1 MIAQAP
7 SGAHCSQAWHIQG
20 MEMLLLVLPAQQ
32 QEGWIWL
39 CKWCTNG
46 EKWKA
51 NINRLASQQ
60 QNKLSH

>member
-7 SGAHCSQAWHIQG
+7 SGAHCSQALHIQG
-20 MEMLLLVLPAQQ
+20 MKMPMLVLPTQQ
-32 QEGWIWL
+32 QKGWIWL
-39 CKWCTNG
+39 CKGCMNG

-51 NINRLASQQ
+51 NIKRLASQL